1 MRTHVSPA
9 QMCNPK
15 RCIQLAVQSSYSVLR
30 ASSCCPFL
38 HQLQGK
44 HLFLPFFFKRWSV
57 IRARL
62 FYSQPAAAI
71 RLPRISVASALSS
84 HLYKIHRRGQ
94 VHRQL
99 RQVHRTL
106 PKQPKEPDETSQPES
121 WETPASRRMLRS
133 QVKAHI
139 AASTLRYQTAATST
153 NGNGMDCIMRT
164 LSPEVRMTSRR
175 ARA

>member
-1 MRTHVSPA
+1 
-9 QMCNPK
+9 MCNPK

-84 HLYKIHRRGQ
+84 RWYKIHRQGQ
-94 VHRQL
+94 AHSQL
-99 RQVHRTL
+99 QENHRTL
-106 PKQPKEPDETSQPES
+106 PKQPKEPEES
-121 WETPASRRMLRS
+121 WETPASRRTLRS
-133 QVKAHI
+133 QAEAHV

-153 NGNGMDCIMRT
+153 SGNGMDCIMRT